1 MTVGTAGARSSSRH
15 LVVVVFFFFFFFFF
29 FVGVVV
35 VFFFI
40 VSWEGFVTSGLFCA
54 CSKRNKMVR

>member
-1 MTVGTAGARSSSRH
+1 MTSCRGAGTAGARSSSRH
-15 LVVVVFFFFFFFFF
+15 LVVVVVVFFF
-29 FVGVVV
+29 FVVVV
-35 VFFFI
+35 VFFVV